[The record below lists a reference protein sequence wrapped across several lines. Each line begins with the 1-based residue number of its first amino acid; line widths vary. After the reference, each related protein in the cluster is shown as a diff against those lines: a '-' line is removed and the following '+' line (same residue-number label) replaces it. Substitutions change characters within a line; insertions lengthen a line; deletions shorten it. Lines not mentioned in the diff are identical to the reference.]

1 MMMGSFLSVAALFAA
16 TAALAQ
22 PRPSTTAM
30 TCSAV
35 RALVASQG
43 AVVLGTGPQ
52 TYDRYVAHQ
61 GFCGLDQVTDPAYE
75 RSADTPQCFVG
86 YRCVSRFRDTP
97 ETVR

>member
-1 MMMGSFLSVAALFAA
+1 MMMRSILSFAALFAA

-22 PRPSTTAM
+22 PRPSTVAM
-30 TCSAV
+30 PCNAV

-43 AVVLGTGPQ
+43 AVVLGTGPH

-75 RSADTPQCFVG
+75 GSADTAQCFVG

>member
-1 MMMGSFLSVAALFAA
+1 MIRLVVSLAAALAA
-16 TAALAQ
+16 TAALSQ
-22 PRPSTTAM
+22 PRPM
-30 TCSAV
+30 TPVMACSAA

-43 AVVLGTGPQ
+43 AVVLGTGVY

-61 GFCGLDQVTDPAYE
+61 GFCGLDQTTEPAYE

-86 YRCVSRFRDTP
+86 YRCVPRFRDTP

>member
-1 MMMGSFLSVAALFAA
+1 
-16 TAALAQ
+16 
-22 PRPSTTAM
+22 
-30 TCSAV
+30 
-35 RALVASQG
+35 
-43 AVVLGTGPQ
+43 VLGTGPH